1 VNWLL
6 RPAVPRADLPLAAAG
21 AFATVF
27 MTIAASRVG
36 GTLSLGF
43 LLAFAGFFLVVLV
56 FIVAPHVAV
65 ACTIP
70 IFALIPALKVL
81 VFPWIGPLKDLIALA
96 AICAAAILM
105 VQRASAGR
113 PQQGD
118 RWVAVGVGVLALL
131 YVVNAGGLEWDIAW
145 SHGVRLVS
153 EPLALLLVGMT
164 LDNPRRVLRWAMA
177 SLVATAV
184 FVALIGLYQQILGM
198 WRLYDYGYEFD
209 RHLRTFDGHLRSFGT
224 LDEPFAYAA
233 FLLLGLT
240 AVVMWVRNGA
250 IAFTAASLIVAGVAV
265 SFVRTALVI
274 GAALLALWLSRRRH
288 TAIAVFLMAVAV
300 VAAVGILLLSRGA
313 SEQRTVRTDT
323 STFLTVN
330 GRTEAWRL
338 FLGDPEVWVL
348 GHGVG
353 EVGTAAE
360 RATYSVSRDP
370 DEAEQGRA
378 VDSGYFAVIADVG
391 LIGLAAL
398 LGLFGRLIT
407 LATRAQKRGLAP
419 GWIALALLTVLL
431 IDAVTRASF
440 TGFPTAF
447 LGLLLVGVAL
457 GAATA
462 DDGATTA
469 GAERRRAKRAPAD
482 PAPASR

>member
-1 VNWLL
+1 VLMT
-6 RPAVPRADLPLAAAG
+6 VAAAQ
-21 AFATVF
+21 
-27 MTIAASRVG
+27 VG
-36 GTLSLGF
+36 GALSLGF
-43 LLAFAGFFLVVLV
+43 LLAFAAFFLVVLAFV
-56 FIVAPHVAV
+56 AAPHVAV

-70 IFALIPALKVL
+70 IFAVLPALKVL
-81 VFPWIGPLKDLIALA
+81 AFPWIGPLKDLITLA
-96 AICAAAILM
+96 AICAAAILV

-118 RWVAVGVGVLALL
+118 RWVAVGAGALGLL
-131 YVVNAGGLEWDIAW
+131 YVVNAGGLDWDIAW
-145 SHGVRLVS
+145 FHGVRLVS

-164 LDNPRRVLRWAMA
+164 LENPRRTLRWGLA

-184 FVALIGLYQQILGM
+184 FVALVGLYQQIVGM

-209 RHLRTFDGHLRSFGT
+209 RNLRTFHGRLRSFGT
-224 LDEPFAYAA
+224 LDEPFAYAG
-233 FLLLGLT
+233 FLLLGLA
-240 AVVMWVRNGA
+240 AVVMWVRNGVV
-250 IAFTAASLIVAGVAV
+250 AFTAASLIVAGVAV

-274 GAALLALWLSRRRH
+274 GAALLALWLFRRRH
-288 TAIAVFLMAVAV
+288 SAISVFLMAVAV
-300 VAAVGILLLSRGA
+300 VAAFGILLLSRGA

-338 FLGDPEVWVL
+338 FLGDPEVWVV

-360 RATYSVSRDP
+360 RATYSISRDR
-370 DEAEQGRA
+370 DEAAEEARA

-398 LGLFGRLIT
+398 LGLLGRLVA
-407 LATRAQKRGLAP
+407 LASRARRRHLAP
-419 GWIALALLTVLL
+419 GWIALSLLTVLL

-457 GAATA
+457 GAAA
-462 DDGATTA
+462 AEDGAETT
-469 GAERRRAKRAPAD
+469 GAVRRRPRRVRAD
-482 PAPASR
+482 PAFASR